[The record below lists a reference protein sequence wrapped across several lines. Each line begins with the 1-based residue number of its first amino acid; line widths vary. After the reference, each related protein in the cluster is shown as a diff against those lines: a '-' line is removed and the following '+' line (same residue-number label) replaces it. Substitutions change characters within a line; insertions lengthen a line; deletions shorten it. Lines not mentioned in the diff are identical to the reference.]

1 MFVHSERLPDS
12 DLKWALSHTNG
23 LLQFWSQLDNIITW
37 YSGCVPEQ
45 LDRDIRIYMI
55 AESIENISSDTED
68 PITHTLLFL
77 ADQLTEGKALHN
89 RYDYPRLHMIPEV
102 HKLLCRHKKTALSA
116 ECAIVERCG
125 VILQCRM

>member
-1 MFVHSERLPDS
+1 
-12 DLKWALSHTNG
+12 
-23 LLQFWSQLDNIITW
+23 
-37 YSGCVPEQ
+37 
-45 LDRDIRIYMI
+45 MI

-77 ADQLTEGKALHN
+77 ADQLTHIRQIEGKALHN
-89 RYDYPRLHMIPEV
+89 RYDYPRLHMVPEV